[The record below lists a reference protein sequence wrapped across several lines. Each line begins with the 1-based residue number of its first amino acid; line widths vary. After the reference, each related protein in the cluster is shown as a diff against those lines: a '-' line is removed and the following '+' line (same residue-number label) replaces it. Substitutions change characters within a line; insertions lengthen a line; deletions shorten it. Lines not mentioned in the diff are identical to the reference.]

1 MGIYSTM
8 DITREDALEL
18 INKAVAELA
27 NASNKE
33 IADAA
38 FELVGRKMG
47 YNFSIVEDTTNSYI
61 KYR

>member
-18 INKAVAELA
+18 INKAVAELE

-33 IADAA
+33 IAEAA
-38 FELVGRKMG
+38 FELAGRKMG
-47 YNFSIVEDTTNSYI
+47 YNFSIVEDTTNSPMI
-61 KYR
+61 